1 MGLQRVRHDWATF
14 TSLQENFRMLESI
27 VYLLQPLE
35 NSQERTTS
43 TGETGLSKSREKD
56 LGALGDWKSATFSPH
71 LPSLIIWSL
80 SELEKP
86 NRLSMLKLVQV
97 REGGRTFSK
106 SLNEVKKKQAWFI
119 RPRHFYSSISHQ
131 RRPKSIVLD
140 SLKIKVIQ
148 LRAPRNLQDAEVVVR
163 TLTFSDTESM
173 SRQILG
179 YG

>member
-1 MGLQRVRHDWATF
+1 M
-14 TSLQENFRMLESI
+14 
-27 VYLLQPLE
+27 
-35 NSQERTTS
+35 
-43 TGETGLSKSREKD
+43 
-56 LGALGDWKSATFSPH
+56 
-71 LPSLIIWSL
+71 
-80 SELEKP
+80 EKP

-106 SLNEVKKKQAWFI
+106 SLNEVKKKQARFL
-119 RPRHFYSSISHQ
+119 RFRHFYSSISHQ